1 MLTKLGGGGG
11 EAKQNRSSDSISI
24 VWEQKLLLSDPSYYK
39 KFLLHKT
46 RAKIAIEINIV
57 RIFITDV
64 IKILTICAE
73 VPMDIWHIK
82 GGGGKFTLS

>member
-11 EAKQNRSSDSISI
+11 GRQNRIDPQILPR
-24 VWEQKLLLSDPSYYK
+24 VWEQKLLISDPSYYK

-64 IKILTICAE
+64 IKILTICA
-73 VPMDIWHIK
+73 
-82 GGGGKFTLS
+82 